1 MKSVFGGDFIR
12 TSKEFIE
19 CLVAKKGSRD
29 TSSQLFVTILRSV
42 GIDAR
47 LVCSL
52 QPVSYRVAADRSD
65 DSRSNRAT
73 GRSGNAGT
81 SHRASGDD
89 GSKQPIKYPFRT
101 PAPRLSP
108 PPDEGTSRQK
118 ASKASSAPLSK
129 PPTVW
134 AEVYDSRNC
143 RWLPVDPI
151 RGYIDDAKA
160 MEPSVSSKQNVL
172 SYVLAFDADC
182 DGCVDVTRRYT
193 SHWEKTNRL
202 RGRELSKSEKEIGRR
217 PWWDDF
223 YETVRRRKVGER
235 ERDEED
241 EFETL
246 GEKEPIPTSISR
258 FNNHRLYALE
268 RHLKKFEILE
278 PNATVLGKIKGE
290 NIYPRSAVQSVSTA
304 ETWLK
309 QGRSIKAGEQPIKTV
324 NARAV
329 TLERKR
335 AKEIARQEGEDLQ
348 VGCYAYWQTEK
359 YKPQKVINV
368 SLFEC
373 FNSTTY
379 LFCHHVSKYLNR
391 SQKGSYT

>member
-1 MKSVFGGDFIR
+1 LSSLFGGDFIR
-12 TSKEFIE
+12 TSKDFIE
-19 CLVAKKGSRD
+19 CLLAKKGSRD
-29 TSSQLFVTILRSV
+29 TSSQLFVTILRAV

-52 QPVSYRVAADRSD
+52 QPVSFRVAAERPDDNRSINAAGKKQKKVAT
-65 DSRSNRAT
+65 SGLSNEADTKSSVRF
-73 GRSGNAGT
+73 
-81 SHRASGDD
+81 
-89 GSKQPIKYPFRT
+89 PFRA
-101 PAPRLSP
+101 PAPRLSS
-108 PPDEGTSRQK
+108 PPDEGS
-118 ASKASSAPLSK
+118 SKARAAKAFSSATSK

-134 AEVYDSRNC
+134 AEVYDERNC
-143 RWLPVDPI
+143 HWIPVDPI
-151 RGYIDDAKA
+151 RGYIGDAKA
-160 MEPSVSSKQNVL
+160 MEPPVSSKQNII

-223 YETVRRRKVGER
+223 YETLRRRKAEER
-235 ERDEED
+235 ERDEEN
-241 EFETL
+241 EFEVL
-246 GEKEPIPTSISR
+246 DEKEPIPTSINR

-290 NIYPRSAVQSVSTA
+290 NIYPRSAVQAVSTA

-309 QGRSIKAGEQPIKTV
+309 QGRSIKDGEQPIKTV

-335 AKEIARQEGEDLQ
+335 AKEIARQEGEELQ
-348 VGCYAYWQTEK
+348 VGCYALWQTEK
-359 YKPQKVINV
+359 YKPQKVVDVSI
-368 SLFEC
+368 SLF
-373 FNSTTY
+373 
-379 LFCHHVSKYLNR
+379 R
-391 SQKGSYT
+391 

>member
-1 MKSVFGGDFIR
+1 MSSRFGGDFIR
-12 TSKEFIE
+12 TSKDFIE
-19 CLVAKKGSRD
+19 CLLAKKGSRD
-29 TSSQLFVTILRSV
+29 TSSQLFVTILRAV

-52 QPVSYRVAADRSD
+52 QPVSFRVAAERPDDNRSINAAGKKQKKVAT
-65 DSRSNRAT
+65 SGLSNEADT
-73 GRSGNAGT
+73 K
-81 SHRASGDD
+81 
-89 GSKQPIKYPFRT
+89 GSVRFPFRA
-101 PAPRLSP
+101 PVPRLSS
-108 PPDEGTSRQK
+108 PPDEGS
-118 ASKASSAPLSK
+118 SKARAAKAFSSATSK

-134 AEVYDSRNC
+134 AEVYDERNC
-143 RWLPVDPI
+143 HWIPVDPI
-151 RGYIDDAKA
+151 RGYIGDAKA
-160 MEPSVSSKQNVL
+160 MEPPVSSKQNII

-223 YETVRRRKVGER
+223 YETLRRRKAGER
-235 ERDEED
+235 ERDEEN
-241 EFETL
+241 EFEVL
-246 GEKEPIPTSISR
+246 DEKEPIPTSINR

-290 NIYPRSAVQSVSTA
+290 NIYPRSAVQAVSTA

-309 QGRSIKAGEQPIKTV
+309 QGRSIKEGEQPIKTV

-335 AKEIARQEGEDLQ
+335 AKEIARQEGEELQ
-348 VGCYAYWQTEK
+348 VGCYALWQTEK
-359 YKPQKVINV
+359 YKPQKVVDVSI
-368 SLFEC
+368 SLF
-373 FNSTTY
+373 
-379 LFCHHVSKYLNR
+379 R
-391 SQKGSYT
+391 